1 MKLLRVHLVRECSVD
16 AEGYFS
22 PRAKFLGVAIDEQLI
37 DSSRGQLQ
45 LPAGDMQAQSGKII
59 AEFSVAPDTWITVS
73 VVALLAA
80 SPLKDGDQNC
90 DSGDIAGAV
99 FA

>member
-37 DSSRGQLQ
+37 NPSREQLR
-45 LPAGDMQAQSGKII
+45 LPASDMQAQSGKII
-59 AEFSVAPDTWITVS
+59 AEISAAPDTWTTVS
-73 VVALLAA
+73 VVPLLVAPP
-80 SPLKDGDQNC
+80 SKDGDQN
-90 DSGDIAGAV
+90 
-99 FA
+99 FF